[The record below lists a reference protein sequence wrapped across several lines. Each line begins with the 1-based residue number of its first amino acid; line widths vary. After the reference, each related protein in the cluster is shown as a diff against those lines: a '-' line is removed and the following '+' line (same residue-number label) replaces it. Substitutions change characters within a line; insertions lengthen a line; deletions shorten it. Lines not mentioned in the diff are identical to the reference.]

1 MWLIDKTHLELIEI
15 LTGVRMAC
23 QSAMECV
30 PLVVCMIILNS
41 SIIVIP
47 IKMTERVLLLTLLFK
62 TPANPIVDEIIFN
75 LTYESS
81 NSTFENL
88 QIVVPQILIVFG
100 VQAILA

>member
-1 MWLIDKTHLELIEI
+1 
-15 LTGVRMAC
+15 
-23 QSAMECV
+23 
-30 PLVVCMIILNS
+30 
-41 SIIVIP
+41 
-47 IKMTERVLLLTLLFK
+47 MTERVLLLTLLFK